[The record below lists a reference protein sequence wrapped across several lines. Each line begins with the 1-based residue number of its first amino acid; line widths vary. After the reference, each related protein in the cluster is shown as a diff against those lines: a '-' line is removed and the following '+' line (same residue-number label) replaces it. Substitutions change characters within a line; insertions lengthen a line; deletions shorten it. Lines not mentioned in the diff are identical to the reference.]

1 MAEVKKALIIIDLLN
16 DFVNED
22 APLAVPNIST
32 IIGPIKREIEKA
44 RRSNYPIIYLCDCHD
59 EDDREF
65 KLFPPHAKKGTKG
78 ANIIEELKP
87 EGTDILVRKSSFSG
101 FFDTVLDET
110 LKKLSVEKIII
121 TGTVT
126 NICVLY
132 TAVDAVM
139 RGYEVDV
146 VKDAVTG
153 LNERD
158 HRYAMDQM
166 KNLFKIN
173 II

>member
-1 MAEVKKALIIIDLLN
+1 LGEKRKALIIIDLLN

-22 APLAVPNIST
+22 APLAVPSINN

-44 RRSNYPIIYLCDCHD
+44 RKNNYPVIFLCDCHE

-65 KLFPPHAKKGTKG
+65 KLFPPHARKGTVG
-78 ANIIEELKP
+78 ANVIDELKP

-101 FFDTVLDET
+101 FYDTVLDET
-110 LKKLSVEKIII
+110 LKKLSVGKTVI

-132 TAVDAVM
+132 TAIDALM
-139 RGYEVDV
+139 RGYEVDIV
-146 VKDAVTG
+146 EDAVIG
-153 LNERD
+153 LNELD
-158 HRYAMDQM
+158 HKFALDQM
-166 KNLFKIN
+166 RDLFKIN
-173 II
+173 IV

>member
-16 DFVNED
+16 DFVNEG

-32 IIGPIKREIEKA
+32 IVGPIKREIEEA
-44 RRSNYPIIYLCDCHD
+44 RKSNYPIIFLCDCHD

-65 KLFPPHAKKGTKG
+65 RLFPAHAKKGTRG
-78 ANIIEELKP
+78 ANVIDELKP
-87 EGTDILVRKSSFSG
+87 EGNDILVRKSSFSG
-101 FFDTVLDET
+101 FYDTVLDET
-110 LKKLSVEKIII
+110 LKKLSVGKIIL

-132 TAVDAVM
+132 TAIDAIM

-146 VKDAVTG
+146 VKDAVIG
-153 LNERD
+153 LNERE
-158 HRYAMDQM
+158 HRFALDQM
-166 KNLFKIN
+166 RDLFKIN
-173 II
+173 IL

>member
-1 MAEVKKALIIIDLLN
+1 MLN
-16 DFVNED
+16 DFVNDD
-22 APLAVPNIST
+22 APLAVPNIGT
-32 IIGPIKREIEKA
+32 IIGPIKREIEEA
-44 RRSNYPIIYLCDCHD
+44 RKNSYPTIYLCDCHD

-65 KLFPPHAKKGTKG
+65 KLFPPHAKKGTRG
-78 ANIIEELKP
+78 ANIIDELKP

-101 FFDTVLDET
+101 FFNTVLDEA
-110 LKKLSVEKIII
+110 LKKLSVGKIII
-121 TGTVT
+121 AGTVT

-146 VKDAVTG
+146 VRDAVIG
-153 LNERD
+153 LNRRD
-158 HRYAMDQM
+158 HRFALNQM
-166 KNLFKIN
+166 RDLFNIN